1 MTLTPPPPQTA
12 QELLATL
19 QAEGVEFLRL
29 QFTDILGTTK
39 NVEVPRSQFEKALR
53 GDVTFDGSAVEGFT
67 RVEESDML
75 LRPDLATFLIY
86 PPFSREEAGGGRVAR
101 LICDVTLPDGR
112 PFEGDPRFVL
122 KRQVERAAALG
133 FEMFVGTEPEFF
145 LFERDASGRGG
156 PVTHDRAGYFDLAP
170 IDKGE
175 RIRREITQ
183 SLVQMGFEIEAAH
196 HEVAPGQH
204 EIDFRYAPALET
216 ADRIATFKFVVK
228 RVALE
233 YGLLASFLPKPI
245 AGVNGSG
252 MHCHLSLFRDG
263 MNAFADPDGEYGL
276 SDTARHFIA
285 GLLEHA
291 DGMTAITNPLVN
303 SYKRLVPGYEAPV
316 NVAWSTSNRSALI
329 RIPAKRGNST
339 RAEVRMPDPSCNPYL
354 ALAAMLAAGLDG
366 IEQKLEPPP
375 AIQRNIFRMTV
386 REKRHHRIRE
396 LPADLREAV
405 DELEK
410 DAVIAG
416 ALGEHVMEH
425 FVAAKRAEWRDYST
439 TVHPWELERYLD
451 LI

>member
-263 MNAFADPDGEYGL
+263 VNAFADPDGEYGL

-291 DGMTAITNPLVN
+291 DGMTAITNPLIN

-316 NVAWSTSNRSALI
+316 NVAWSTSNRSALL

-375 AIQRNIFRMTV
+375 AIGRNIFRMTV

>member
-1 MTLTPPPPQTA
+1 MTPTPPPTA
-12 QELLATL
+12 QDLLGTL
-19 QAEGVEFLRL
+19 QQEGVEFLRL

-39 NVEVPRSQFEKALR
+39 NVEVPQSQFEKALR

-75 LRPDLATFLIY
+75 LRPDLSTFLIY
-86 PPFSREEAGGGRVAR
+86 PQFSRGDEGRGRVAR
-101 LICDVTLPDGR
+101 LICDVTLPDGT

-122 KRQVERAAALG
+122 KRQVERARGRG

-145 LFERDASGRGG
+145 LFERDAGGRVS
-156 PVTHDRAGYFDLAP
+156 PVTHDKAGYFDLAP
-170 IDKGE
+170 VDKGE
-175 RIRREITQ
+175 RIRREIAGK
-183 SLVQMGFEIEAAH
+183 LVQMGFEIEAAH

-245 AGVNGSG
+245 VGVNGSG
-252 MHCHLSLFRDG
+252 MHCHLSLFRG
-263 MNAFADPDGEYGL
+263 GQNAFADPGGEHGL

-291 DGMTAITNPLVN
+291 EGMAAITNPLVN

-354 ALAAMLAAGLDG
+354 TLAALLAAGLDG
-366 IEQKLEPPP
+366 IEQGLEPPP
-375 AIQRNIFRMTV
+375 AIGRNIFRMTV

-410 DAVIAG
+410 DPVIAG

-425 FVAAKRAEWRDYST
+425 FVAAKRAEWREYSA